1 MTQYLSVFAGNSHK
15 KTSNQPLKLICQANT
30 LWTESRNITTFDFL
44 RIMSSE
50 SELLTWKAQGLSADR
65 LSQENAVMINSGI
78 LVPFIVDPNSQAL
91 EWLKQTN
98 SSAEIV
104 LQQDPKL
111 VSQLE
116 LSVRFGK
123 VLIIQEV
130 DGIDN
135 YLVPLL
141 RRDMV
146 RQGPRKAVQI
156 SDKMCDFDDNFKLF
170 LCTRNSSAIEIL
182 PPNTACLVTRV
193 NFTVTRAGLEGQLL
207 GVTLQYEKPELEHRK
222 SELLQKE
229 EALKVGFVQTQKM
242 SWLFLTRQT
251 KSGFQFP
258 CALFAVNV
266 FLSTLTYTV

>member
-1 MTQYLSVFAGNSHK
+1 
-15 KTSNQPLKLICQANT
+15 
-30 LWTESRNITTFDFL
+30 
-44 RIMSSE
+44 
-50 SELLTWKAQGLSADR
+50 
-65 LSQENAVMINSGI
+65 MIDEGI

-91 EWLKQTN
+91 DWLKQTN

-170 LCTRNSSAIEIL
+170 LCTRNSSAIEML

-229 EALKVGFVQTQKM
+229 EALKVRKSSLDAVVTQQLFHDGFFK
-242 SWLFLTRQT
+242 
-251 KSGFQFP
+251 P
-258 CALFAVNV
+258 
-266 FLSTLTYTV
+266 